1 MLKWSFNCRCS
12 LVPRGDEKRFAFSDD
27 NGTSWTYA
35 QEDGYTGRV
44 AWAGGGSAKLW
55 RRERPHMVVDKDGAP
70 LAVSNGVQ
78 ECLDTG
84 PCPTANDRSWTLVQP
99 VVPKRRDALPIAT
112 ADSNHP

>member
-1 MLKWSFNCRCS
+1 MSNVVVVLS
-12 LVPRGDEKRFAFSDD
+12 PPGGGRFAFSDD

-35 QEDGYTGRV
+35 QEDAYTGHV

-78 ECLDTG
+78 ECLDSG

-99 VVPKRRDALPIAT
+99 VVQPALTTETAT
-112 ADSNHP
+112 VQSLP